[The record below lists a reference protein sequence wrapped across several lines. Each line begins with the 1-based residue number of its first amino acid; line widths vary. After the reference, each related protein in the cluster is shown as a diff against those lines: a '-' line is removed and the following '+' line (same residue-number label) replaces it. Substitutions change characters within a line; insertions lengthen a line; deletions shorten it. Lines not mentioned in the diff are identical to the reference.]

1 MKQSRISRYRV
12 LALFASCALALLLA
26 ACGGQAQS
34 ASTSETSN
42 ASSPQATSA
51 SSDVVAADDTAPAD
65 YQKPGDD
72 YRLEQVVVLSRHN
85 IRAPL
90 STNGSAL
97 AKATP
102 NQWIAWTAE
111 PSELTL
117 RGGALETMMGQ
128 YFRRWFEAEGLAPH
142 NWHPAQGQVRFY
154 ANAKQRTIATAQYFS
169 SGMLPTA
176 NADIE
181 THVEFDTMDPVFT
194 PQITFLTDSYNDAA
208 LAQIAQMGGDEGMA
222 GVAASLKDS
231 YALLTDVTDYTNS
244 EGYKSGELTDLK
256 TTDTGVVLELN
267 KEPAMTGS
275 LKTATSLA
283 DALVLQYY
291 EASNDKRAAFG
302 HDLTLDQWESI
313 SAIKDLYGDVLFTA
327 PLVATNVAHP
337 LLAEIGSELDAD
349 GRIFTFL
356 CGHDSNIGSVLAAL
370 QAENYELPNTIE
382 KKTPI
387 GSKLVFEKWTN
398 GNGEQFGRVRLMYQS
413 TEQLKNLTLLTGST
427 APEAMEVTLAGLNKN
442 ADGLYDYGDLRERV
456 KEATDAYDALAATY
470 GEQQLAEAA

>member
-34 ASTSETSN
+34 ASTSDTSN

-142 NWHPAQGQVRFY
+142 NWHPEQGQVRFY

-176 NADIE
+176 NANIE

-231 YALLTDVTDYTNS
+231 YALLTDVTDYTDS

-291 EASNDKRAAFG
+291 EAGNDKRAAFG

-349 GRIFTFL
+349 GRVFTFL

-413 TEQLKNLTLLTGST
+413 TDQLKNLTLLTGST

-456 KEATDAYDALAATY
+456 KDATDAYDALTATY

>member
-34 ASTSETSN
+34 ASTSESSN

-51 SSDVVAADDTAPAD
+51 SSDAADDTEPAD
-65 YQKPGDD
+65 YQKPGDN

-128 YFRRWFEAEGLAPH
+128 YFLRWFEAEGLAPH
-142 NWHPAQGQVRFY
+142 NWHPEQGQVRFY

-176 NADIE
+176 NANIE

-231 YALLTDVTDYTNS
+231 YALLTDVTDYTDS

-349 GRIFTFL
+349 GRVFTFL

-413 TEQLKNLTLLTGST
+413 TDQLKNLTLLTGST
-427 APEAMEVTLAGLNKN
+427 APETMEVTLAGLNKN

>member
-1 MKQSRISRYRV
+1 MTRISKSRI
-12 LALFASCALALLLA
+12 LAVFASCALALLLA

-34 ASTSETSN
+34 SSTTEASSTAGSQATTEASTST
-42 ASSPQATSA
+42 T
-51 SSDVVAADDTAPAD
+51 DDTAKAD

-72 YRLEQVVVLSRHN
+72 YKLEQVVVLSRHN

-102 NQWIAWTAE
+102 HQWINWTADS
-111 PSELTL
+111 SELTL

-128 YFRRWFEAEGLAPH
+128 YFRQWFEEEGLASH
-142 NWHPAQGQVRFY
+142 NWRPEDGQVRFY
-154 ANAKQRTIATAQYFS
+154 ANGKQRTIATAQYFS

-176 NADIE
+176 NATIE
-181 THVEFDTMDPVFT
+181 VHAEFDKMDPVFN

-208 LAQIAQMGGDEGMA
+208 LAQIAQMGGDTGME
-222 GVAASLKDS
+222 GVAAKLKDN
-231 YALLTDVTDYTNS
+231 YALLTDVVDYTNS
-244 EGYKSGELTDLK
+244 EGYKSGELTDLS
-256 TTDTGVVLELN
+256 TTDTGVKLEVN

-275 LKTATSLA
+275 LKTANSLV

-291 EASNDKRAAFG
+291 EAGDDKRAAFG
-302 HDLTLDQWESI
+302 HDLTLDQWTSL
-313 SAIKDLYGDVLFTA
+313 SAIKDTYGDVLFTA
-327 PLVATNVAHP
+327 PLVAVNVAHP
-337 LLAEIGSELDAD
+337 LLAEIGSELDTN
-349 GRIFTFL
+349 GRLFTFL

-398 GNGEQFGRVRLMYQS
+398 SNGEQFGRVRLMYQN
-413 TEQLKNLTLLTGST
+413 TDQLKNLTLLTGGE
-427 APEAMEVTLAGLNKN
+427 APETMELTLTGLSKN
-442 ADGLYDYGDLRERV
+442 ADGLYNYNDLRSRIQ
-456 KEATDAYDALAATY
+456 EATDAYDDLAKTY
-470 GEQQLAEAA
+470 GDQQLAEAA